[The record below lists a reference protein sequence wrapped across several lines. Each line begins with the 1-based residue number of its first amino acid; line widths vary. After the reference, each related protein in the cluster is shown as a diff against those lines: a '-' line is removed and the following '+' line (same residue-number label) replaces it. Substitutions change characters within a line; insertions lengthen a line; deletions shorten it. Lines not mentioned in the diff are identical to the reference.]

1 MRSVSVPSDAGPRIA
16 LTGIVLESNAFAPP
30 AGERDFRE
38 RYYLEGERLLT
49 EARASTSV
57 IPREM
62 SAFVQAMDATGP
74 WTPLPS
80 LLTGCQP
87 SGPVDQAFLERCLM
101 RVEADLRAAAPLDGV
116 YLALHGAM
124 VATGDL
130 DPDGALLARVRAA
143 AGPQAFVVTTLD
155 LHANL
160 SERMVA
166 SADVLIGYLTNP
178 HVDMLPRGEEAAFT
192 LRRLLASGRRPL
204 KAFVRPPLAPPSVT
218 LLTAEGPY
226 ADLIATGQR
235 RQNEL
240 GGAILNVSVLGGFAF
255 SDSPKTGLSVLV
267 TARDDQAAADALA
280 LELANRAWR
289 NRGRF
294 RRRLTPLDQAT
305 AVARAAAAD
314 PAKPAVIFSDAGDN
328 PGGGGGGNTLWL
340 LKALAEAGVTG
351 VLYGSVFDPELAEE
365 AHARGL
371 GAGFQAVFNRRG
383 ETEFAKTLTFS
394 AEVAALRDGA
404 VVGRLGLFAGRRL
417 ELGKCALL
425 RIGGVEAVVI
435 SDRQQ
440 TADPVFFEMF
450 GRDIGEARVVAV
462 KSRGHFRAGFAPWFA
477 SPQVYEVDTPGLTSP
492 VLERFSWRHLPRPS
506 YPLDPDTNWTPQVHQ
521 VSSN

>member
-1 MRSVSVPSDAGPRIA
+1 MTAVSVPSATSPRIA
-16 LTGIVLESNAFAPP
+16 LAGVVLESNAFAPP
-30 AGERDFRE
+30 ARERDFRE
-38 RYYLEGERLLT
+38 RYYLEGERLLA
-49 EARASTSV
+49 EARTPTSI

-74 WTPLPS
+74 WAPLPS

-87 SGPVDQAFLERCLM
+87 SGPVEQDFLEHCLA
-101 RVEADLRAAAPLDGV
+101 RIEADLRAAAPLDGV

-143 AGPQAFVVTTLD
+143 AGPRALVMATLD

-192 LRRLLASGRRPL
+192 LRRLLASGRRPF
-204 KAFVRPPLAPPSVT
+204 KAFARPPLAPPSVT

-240 GGAILNVSVLGGFAF
+240 AGAVLNVSVLGGFAF
-255 SDSPKTGLSVLV
+255 SDSPKTGLSILV
-267 TARDDQAAADALA
+267 TARDDQATADALA
-280 LELANRAWR
+280 LELASQAWR

-294 RRRLTPLDQAT
+294 RRRLTPLDQAI
-305 AVARAAAAD
+305 ALARETTAD

-340 LKALAEAGVTG
+340 LQALVEAQVQG
-351 VLYGSVFDPELAEE
+351 VLYGSVFDPDLADE
-365 AHARGL
+365 AHAQGTGTR
-371 GAGFQAVFNRRG
+371 FQAVFNRRS
-383 ETEFAKTLTFS
+383 ETEFSKTLTLS
-394 AEVAALRDGA
+394 AEVAALRDGP

-425 RIGGVEAVVI
+425 RIGGVEVVVI

-450 GRDIGEARVVAV
+450 ERDVAEARVVAV

-477 SPQVYEVDTPGLTSP
+477 PGQVYEVDTPGLTSP
-492 VLERFSWRHLPRPS
+492 VLDRFSWRYLPRPR